1 MEGSKFNFDT
11 YGKSK
16 TKVKAKINGKTLDQN
31 FIVILILHLSPCP
44 DAFANT
50 LFTGLIEMFWT
61 MSPKWDMEN
70 VKKSIVAKNNF
81 RVGVLLCK
89 SGTKIEKDLLLLL
102 LKKKKFT

>member
-1 MEGSKFNFDT
+1 M
-11 YGKSK
+11 
-16 TKVKAKINGKTLDQN
+16 
-31 FIVILILHLSPCP
+31 VILILHSSPCP

-89 SGTKIEKDLLLLL
+89 SGTKIEKDIFGFCFSYWKRRESP
-102 LKKKKFT
+102 KK